1 MKDRLLLLATML
13 FLTIPVSFNSGEVF
27 ADEESGTG
35 ISANQLEETVTSETE
50 DEQVIGIITFKGLED
65 RVVERGS
72 EFDPKAGVTA
82 EDSIDG
88 DVTGKI
94 QITGTVDTSKIGT
107 YSLTYSVENSTG
119 QKLDKKIR
127 IDVIGP
133 ASVDVE
139 YHKIEIPDLTLPK
152 YADYKQAIKDKMIIK
167 NSKDEVVSSD
177 EVDYT
182 ITSESNT
189 NKLGKMYALVTIPY
203 SNGNS
208 LNTIVRITVISG
220 IEIEQPDIGYLFY
233 VGADK
238 DSFDPYAFFKA
249 YEIGTDGKR
258 IELDKYDVNK
268 KFGIE
273 IIDNPVDFSKPGK
286 YTIRYRITNSLGE
299 TMVHTYYVIVNAL
312 RELKLEVADKVMY
325 VGDKLTED
333 MVLSWVKTENAD
345 KIQFEVLDQEIPL
358 NSVTNALIKAGE
370 YSIRYIAY
378 QDTGK
383 TTEETIKLTVKERPV
398 ADNTGNTQ
406 NELLNTRKVISSR
419 PVRNVTLPK
428 TGSENTSFILSL
440 IGFILISFLR
450 FFWKKQV
457 RAIK

>member
-1 MKDRLLLLATML
+1 MKDRLLLLTTML

-27 ADEESGTG
+27 ADEEAGSEMT
-35 ISANQLEETVTSETE
+35 ANQLEEVVTFETE
-50 DEQVIGIITFKGLED
+50 DEPVIGILAFKGLED

-88 DVTGKI
+88 DVTDKI
-94 QITGTVDTSKIGT
+94 QITGKVDTSKVEE
-107 YSLTYSVENSTG
+107 YSLTYSVKNSTG
-119 QKLDKKIR
+119 QELDQKIIIR
-127 IDVIGP
+127 VLDTDIP
-133 ASVDVE
+133 DVE
-139 YHKIEIPDLTLPK
+139 YHRIEIPELTLPK

-167 NSKDEVVSSD
+167 NSKGEVVPLD
-177 EVDYT
+177 EVDFT

-203 SNGNS
+203 SNGIS

-238 DSFDPYAFFKA
+238 DSFDPYSFFEA
-249 YEIGTDGKR
+249 YEVGTDGKR
-258 IELDKYDVNK
+258 IELGKYDVNK
-268 KFGIE
+268 KVGIE

-286 YTIRYRITNSLGE
+286 YTIRYRITNSFGE
-299 TMVHTYYVIVNAL
+299 KIEHTYNVTVNAM

-333 MVLSWVKTENAD
+333 MVLSWAKTENAD

-358 NSVTNALIKAGE
+358 NMATNKLTTAGE

-378 QDTGK
+378 QDAGK

-398 ADNTGNTQ
+398 VDNTGNTQ
-406 NELLNTRKVISSR
+406 NELLNTRKVISSK
-419 PVRNVTLPK
+419 PVRNVSLPK
-428 TGSENTSFILSL
+428 TGSKQASFVISMLGFLLIAL
-440 IGFILISFLR
+440 IGFI
-450 FFWKKQV
+450 KKE
-457 RAIK
+457 KMNN